1 MPACSRYAKTTAAHG
16 TAAGSGAGGEAP
28 GRTSHYSREAVLGL
42 SYHVKHL
49 VVRVGQAAALR
60 AAPSRAFTL
69 SGIAVGRQKTCAPQT
84 DSARRR
90 NEHPV
95 SARSSAVEPGVQDG
109 AGAGESVNLRGSADS
124 WVYLDPAGS
133 CCPHPVPSEARGGQ
147 DEGRTAITRT
157 S

>member
-16 TAAGSGAGGEAP
+16 TAVGSGAGREAP

-42 SYHVKHL
+42 SYHVKLL
-49 VVRVGQAAALR
+49 VVRVGQAAAAVPR
-60 AAPSRAFTL
+60 TRTL
-69 SGIAVGRQKTCAPQT
+69 SGIAYGRQKTCAPQT

-109 AGAGESVNLRGSADS
+109 A
-124 WVYLDPAGS
+124 
-133 CCPHPVPSEARGGQ
+133 
-147 DEGRTAITRT
+147 
-157 S
+157 